1 MAHVFVVTSHV
12 EVEIENWSSMTLK
25 VFTKESEAQAFA
37 KVLKAQAEY
46 NETIEVETIELI
58 GD

>member
-1 MAHVFVVTSHV
+1 MQKVYVVSSHV
-12 EVEIENWSSMTLK
+12 EVEIENWSSQVVK
-25 VFTKESEAQAFA
+25 VFTKESDAQAFA
-37 KVLKAQAEY
+37 GVLKAQAEY